1 MGYMATS
8 RLITPSTASRAGQA
22 AMCSRQQ
29 LRATRNASVS
39 AAILSV
45 NVGLSDH
52 GGDGD
57 DASCID
63 AEL

>member
-1 MGYMATS
+1 
-8 RLITPSTASRAGQA
+8 
-22 AMCSRQQ
+22 MCSRQQ